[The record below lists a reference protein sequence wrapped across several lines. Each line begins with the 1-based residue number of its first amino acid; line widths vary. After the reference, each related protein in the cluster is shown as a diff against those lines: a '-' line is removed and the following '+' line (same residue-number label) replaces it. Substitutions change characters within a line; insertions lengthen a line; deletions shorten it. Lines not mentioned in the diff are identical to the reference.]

1 MSIHLRRSL
10 QVGQFYHAASNSAP
24 VAKIEWH
31 PWGEAGSTLLVMTID
46 GKLRQVYFF
55 FFYCSVFLMAMIR
68 EYDISVDTEEPQQVL
83 SFVPERKSGSFM
95 AEDESEREVA
105 SFTLG
110 KGRADWG
117 PLTVYAVMK
126 SGDIYSICPYLPA
139 NAYVLNRNRKFYS
152 SDTLPTVPCPLL
164 TYTHSSVSYPPNKNF
179 FHKTA
184 RPPKPFP
191 QCMTIN
197 GNT

>member
-1 MSIHLRRSL
+1 V
-10 QVGQFYHAASNSAP
+10 QVGQFYHAASNSVP

-46 GKLRQVYFF
+46 GNLRQADLFHL
-55 FFYCSVFLMAMIR
+55 FFYSSSSGTR
-68 EYDISVDTEEPQQVL
+68 EYDISLDTEEPQHVL
-83 SFVPERKSGSFM
+83 SFVPERRSGSFM

-139 NAYVLNRNRKFYS
+139 NAYV
-152 SDTLPTVPCPLL
+152 
-164 TYTHSSVSYPPNKNF
+164 
-179 FHKTA
+179 
-184 RPPKPFP
+184 
-191 QCMTIN
+191 
-197 GNT
+197 